1 LLLFLVVCLSHAHEG
16 HDHEEETEPNW
27 ATCSRARSRQA
38 RAILNEE
45 FYPAVI
51 RSRHKFP
58 RECPL
63 SKDNDIYLD
72 NELHK
77 KEARFG
83 AYRCVYCNKVFK
95 TESFL
100 EKHFENRHVATIR
113 NSGSCLADYC
123 DLLECD
129 MLVEAAEGTYDGEG
143 ARCNPKTMQRRRHRC
158 HSVLDMCFPPHASE
172 VSSTLHHK
180 FEALYCDHLECEDG
194 PAGMAMRAKKPH
206 PLLQEAASRRM
217 AGLTDKSSGWRKLG
231 LVFGV
236 LFLLL
241 LIIFYLGLCLYR
253 KDMTI
258 MADLRKLSGSKRKK
272 RLEMLKAKQF

>member
-1 LLLFLVVCLSHAHEG
+1 MAGCRRGVVLLLFLVVCLSHAHEG

-113 NSGSCLADYC
+113 NS
-123 DLLECD
+123 
-129 MLVEAAEGTYDGEG
+129 AEGTYDGEG

-206 PLLQEAASRRM
+206 PLLQ
-217 AGLTDKSSGWRKLG
+217 
-231 LVFGV
+231 VFGV